1 MILNMSQT
9 EESCTL
15 LVLCRDLLFASKIGA
30 AAKTVNVPVKM
41 LRDASK
47 LNDETQGRRLIVDLT
62 QEGFIE
68 SAAQWK
74 QRTQGRV
81 TGFAGHADME
91 TIDRARAVGIDD
103 VMAKGAFVARLS
115 EILRDQVL

>member
-9 EESCTL
+9 DESCTI
-15 LVLCRDLLFASKIGA
+15 LVLCRDLLFASKISA
-30 AAKTVNVPVKM
+30 AAKGANVPVKM

-47 LNDETQGRRLIVDLT
+47 LNDEKEAGRLIVDLT

-68 SAAQWK
+68 AAAHWK
-74 QRTQGRV
+74 QRTAGRV
-81 TGFAGHADME
+81 TGFAGHADTE
-91 TIDRARAVGIDD
+91 TIDRARGAGIDD

-115 EILRDQVL
+115 EILRAPV